1 MALEVGIVG
10 LPNAGKSTLFNALLG
25 RQVAKAENYPFCTI
39 DPNTGVVEVPDERLK
54 KIASIVEPKKVI
66 PSAFEFVDIAGL
78 VEDAHQGAGLGNKF
92 LSHIREVDAILYLLR
107 DFESPD
113 VAEAGAVSPKEDLE
127 TLKTELV
134 LKDLETLNKI
144 KDQKA
149 NTDEEKLRKKT
160 AEKMIPALEKGALA
174 KDVDLTEEEQEAS
187 QDFFLLTNKPIMIVI
202 NVSEE
207 ADYDQKRKE
216 YKELDPIITSA
227 KFEADLQQL
236 SKEERNAFLDDQEY
250 QSTLDKIITKAYNL
264 LNLITFYTIKGGK
277 ETRAWPI
284 EQGADVI
291 QAAGTVHTD
300 FAQNFVKAEVVS
312 YQDFVDHQGWKG
324 AQEAG
329 KLRLE
334 GKDYIVKDGDIIEI
348 KAGSG

>member
-39 DPNTGVVEVPDERLK
+39 DPNTGVVEVPDERLEK
-54 KIASIVEPKKVI
+54 VAGIFEPKKVI

-92 LSHIREVDAILYLLR
+92 LSHIREVDAILCLLR
-107 DFESPD
+107 DFESPN
-113 VAEAGAVSPKEDLE
+113 VAEAGAVSPQEDLE

-144 KDQKA
+144 KVQKA
-149 NTDEEKLRKKT
+149 NTDEEKFRKKT
-160 AEKMIPALEKGALA
+160 AEKIIPALEKGALA
-174 KDVDLTEEEQEAS
+174 KDVDLSKEEQEAA
-187 QDFFLLTNKPIMIVI
+187 QNFFLLTNKPMMIVI
-202 NVSEE
+202 NVSEQ
-207 ADYDQKRKE
+207 ADYLKKREEYQK
-216 YKELDPIITSA
+216 LDPIITSA

-236 SKEERNAFLDDQEY
+236 SQEERKAFLEDREY
-250 QSTLDKIITKAYNL
+250 QSTLDKIITRAYKL
-264 LNLITFYTIKGGK
+264 LNLITFYTVKGGK

-284 EQGADVI
+284 ERGSTVI
-291 QAAGTVHTD
+291 EAAGIVHTD
-300 FAQNFVKAEVVS
+300 FAENFVKAEVVS
-312 YQDFVDHQGWKG
+312 YQDFINNHGWKG

-334 GKDYIVKDGDIIEI
+334 GKDYVVQDGDIIEI
-348 KAGSG
+348 KAGIG

>member
-39 DPNTGVVEVPDERLK
+39 DPNTGVVEVPDDRLL

-66 PSAFEFVDIAGL
+66 PAAFEFVDIAGL

-92 LSHIREVDAILYLLR
+92 LSHIREVDAVLYLLR
-107 DFESPD
+107 DFQSPN
-113 VAEAGAVSPKEDLE
+113 VAEAGSVSPKEDLE

-144 KDQKA
+144 KNKKA
-149 NTDEEKLRKKT
+149 NTDQEKLRKET

-174 KDVDLTEEEQEAS
+174 KDIDLTKKEREAAK
-187 QDFFLLTNKPIMIVI
+187 DFFLLTNKPMMIVI
-202 NVSEE
+202 NVSEN
-207 ADYDQKRKE
+207 ADYKEKQKE
-216 YKELDPIITSA
+216 FKELDPIITSA

-236 SKEERNAFLDDQEY
+236 SAEERKGFLDDQEY
-250 QSTLDKIITKAYNL
+250 QSTLDKIITRAYKL

-284 EQGADVI
+284 EQGSTVV
-291 QAAGTVHTD
+291 QAAGIVHTD
-300 FAQNFVKAEVVS
+300 FAENFVKAEMVS
-312 YQDFVDHQGWKG
+312 YQDFVDNHGWKES
-324 AQEAG
+324 QEAG

-334 GKDYIVKDGDIIEI
+334 GKDYIVQDGDIIEI
-348 KAGSG
+348 KAST